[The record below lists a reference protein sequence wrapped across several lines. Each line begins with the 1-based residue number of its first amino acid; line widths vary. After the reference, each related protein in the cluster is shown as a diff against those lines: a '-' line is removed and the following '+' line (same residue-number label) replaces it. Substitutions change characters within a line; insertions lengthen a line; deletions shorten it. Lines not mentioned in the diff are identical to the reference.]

1 MGEENSI
8 AKYTTYILL
17 ICFMQQINGLSLAS
31 TARTFILDGLT
42 TEYAT
47 EVILKTPGNSK
58 TYSHVTKKSSRVLY
72 GTAAPL
78 DSHIFSDGHTF
89 ANYINP
95 ERIFYSNKST
105 PIDPKLN
112 SQEKLS
118 DFRTASKT
126 KKNSCTTHAN
136 CTTNAAS
143 NFAFHRNLST
153 VIYYGF
159 ADFTTMVGESV
170 IIFSPSEMN
179 PLFETNMPNM
189 SGDSESVQI
198 TEKVENDLPTSAVL
212 DASAMVPD
220 NEKRNTQ
227 VWKDLESVGPH
238 PEFTPITDN
247 HFQNDIIIDSRTNEQ
262 QQDNMIQSLISPSKV
277 SSNGEL
283 SEELQGK
290 LQSSKILHTDIGSTT
305 KQDTSLN
312 GFDGL
317 IDLKQNSSSTI
328 ESDESFLTTKSSHMT
343 SAKFSEFQ
351 SELHVAGQNKSNLD
365 IIVYKEDQG
374 NLDNKQIVNIM
385 DDNAINPHTPLVYVD
400 ESGTLE
406 SSADSEVIYKTF
418 YTVYT
423 YFTTLFQ
430 SQTSILLSQT
440 DVLSSVVISAKNLSP
455 SYSGLVVPTT
465 QNKYPDEFLQTFRL
479 DVKAYEID
487 NIGDNVLQC
496 SSCYQLFN
504 STNKADDEDLT
515 RLFTT
520 YTFYTTIYSG
530 SDSTVVAHS
539 AVFAESVNSTKPYDM
554 IAYSQ
559 DIIIETLPKASNV
572 STVAQLSDIK
582 QNEESSTMPAMVLP
596 VPDAVQLS
604 NIPIHKPEK
613 VDLLNEITSDS
624 EISTPSATL
633 LVQTGFTTQTFFT
646 TVYSGE
652 KSDVFSHLETVTTTM
667 TETYGNPVETDQISN
682 AQSPITYYT
691 TFTFWTKLAV
701 KGQITTIS
709 REEITSNIFTPN
721 TILSQI
727 DGGSTIMPTDNSIS
741 LGRQDDPSNSLIEYT
756 KYSTI
761 DNFTDTNHRRRR
773 RSTNSKSR
781 FRRPRPLPETRE
793 EPRRV
798 EETTKAPPPQTGNFR
813 TRTKK
818 PEAAANNSN
827 GSNKRV
833 IRPSHVSAN
842 ASSRSKFT
850 LREKEFPATTERS
863 VTTAKRP
870 PFRKPQASSGIKSK
884 RPSSTP
890 SSQLLSGKRRLNNH
904 ANNNEATS
912 SRNMIP
918 HRSRSSPAGR
928 SRGGT
933 FRETEVRNRNRNTH
947 ESSNDVM
954 ELDRSGY
961 ITATHVIPGETYLP
975 IINGKSTEL
984 KLIVTARTSTEVL
997 GPQQYTKTLGTN
1009 GQTTLALTT
1018 ESSSINS
1025 NGATEVIHY
1034 ILREIPTT
1042 TITFTPTSIRGRKT
1056 SFSLV
1061 LPSTA
1066 YSVDQV
1072 VSTIQPQLQ
1081 ADTPLANILLSQ
1093 LLLGNA
1099 GFPSNLLYGLVSPTS
1114 SQTTVEYV
1122 TRTSTYVT
1130 TLFEGKSTVLPITF
1144 QGKKI
1149 LTTIYDTTAETITAT
1164 EFITDTI
1171 VSTPSAQS
1179 QLPMVNSLLLQQLL
1193 FQHIN
1198 EPTKPENNININDA
1212 HIPQQLINEQFG
1224 SNSIRDDATESNGV
1238 INSDVIIDTSPEKT
1252 KPRRAGKKHKRK
1264 HKEGP
1269 PADDMSVIT
1278 LYVSGKR
1285 PGEFSTILST
1295 LQPEHS
1301 QHKRSLHTTFETS
1314 IDFDT
1319 ADHTIFDFENANMQ
1333 VKEATQSLTSIVG
1346 DVNKW
1351 YVEQESAFSVP
1362 LMPTFSA
1369 DFS

>member
-283 SEELQGK
+283 SEELQ
-290 LQSSKILHTDIGSTT
+290 
-305 KQDTSLN
+305 
-312 GFDGL
+312 
-317 IDLKQNSSSTI
+317 
-328 ESDESFLTTKSSHMT
+328 
-343 SAKFSEFQ
+343 
-351 SELHVAGQNKSNLD
+351 
-365 IIVYKEDQG
+365 
-374 NLDNKQIVNIM
+374 
-385 DDNAINPHTPLVYVD
+385 
-400 ESGTLE
+400 
-406 SSADSEVIYKTF
+406 
-418 YTVYT
+418 
-423 YFTTLFQ
+423 
-430 SQTSILLSQT
+430 
-440 DVLSSVVISAKNLSP
+440 
-455 SYSGLVVPTT
+455 
-465 QNKYPDEFLQTFRL
+465 
-479 DVKAYEID
+479 
-487 NIGDNVLQC
+487 
-496 SSCYQLFN
+496 
-504 STNKADDEDLT
+504 
-515 RLFTT
+515 
-520 YTFYTTIYSG
+520 
-530 SDSTVVAHS
+530 
-539 AVFAESVNSTKPYDM
+539 
-554 IAYSQ
+554 
-559 DIIIETLPKASNV
+559 
-572 STVAQLSDIK
+572 
-582 QNEESSTMPAMVLP
+582 
-596 VPDAVQLS
+596 
-604 NIPIHKPEK
+604 
-613 VDLLNEITSDS
+613 
-624 EISTPSATL
+624 
-633 LVQTGFTTQTFFT
+633 
-646 TVYSGE
+646 
-652 KSDVFSHLETVTTTM
+652 
-667 TETYGNPVETDQISN
+667 
-682 AQSPITYYT
+682 
-691 TFTFWTKLAV
+691 
-701 KGQITTIS
+701 
-709 REEITSNIFTPN
+709 
-721 TILSQI
+721 
-727 DGGSTIMPTDNSIS
+727 
-741 LGRQDDPSNSLIEYT
+741 DDPSNSLIEYT

-890 SSQLLSGKRRLNNH
+890 SSQLLSGKRRLNN
-904 ANNNEATS
+904 
-912 SRNMIP
+912 
-918 HRSRSSPAGR
+918 
-928 SRGGT
+928 
-933 FRETEVRNRNRNTH
+933 
-947 ESSNDVM
+947 
-954 ELDRSGY
+954 
-961 ITATHVIPGETYLP
+961 
-975 IINGKSTEL
+975 
-984 KLIVTARTSTEVL
+984 
-997 GPQQYTKTLGTN
+997 
-1009 GQTTLALTT
+1009 
-1018 ESSSINS
+1018 
-1025 NGATEVIHY
+1025 
-1034 ILREIPTT
+1034 
-1042 TITFTPTSIRGRKT
+1042 
-1056 SFSLV
+1056 
-1061 LPSTA
+1061 
-1066 YSVDQV
+1066 
-1072 VSTIQPQLQ
+1072 
-1081 ADTPLANILLSQ
+1081 
-1093 LLLGNA
+1093 
-1099 GFPSNLLYGLVSPTS
+1099 
-1114 SQTTVEYV
+1114 
-1122 TRTSTYVT
+1122 
-1130 TLFEGKSTVLPITF
+1130 
-1144 QGKKI
+1144 
-1149 LTTIYDTTAETITAT
+1149 
-1164 EFITDTI
+1164 
-1171 VSTPSAQS
+1171 
-1179 QLPMVNSLLLQQLL
+1179 
-1193 FQHIN
+1193 
-1198 EPTKPENNININDA
+1198 
-1212 HIPQQLINEQFG
+1212 
-1224 SNSIRDDATESNGV
+1224 
-1238 INSDVIIDTSPEKT
+1238 
-1252 KPRRAGKKHKRK
+1252 
-1264 HKEGP
+1264 
-1269 PADDMSVIT
+1269 
-1278 LYVSGKR
+1278 
-1285 PGEFSTILST
+1285 
-1295 LQPEHS
+1295 
-1301 QHKRSLHTTFETS
+1301 
-1314 IDFDT
+1314 
-1319 ADHTIFDFENANMQ
+1319 
-1333 VKEATQSLTSIVG
+1333 
-1346 DVNKW
+1346 
-1351 YVEQESAFSVP
+1351 
-1362 LMPTFSA
+1362 
-1369 DFS
+1369 

>member
-1 MGEENSI
+1 
-8 AKYTTYILL
+8 
-17 ICFMQQINGLSLAS
+17 
-31 TARTFILDGLT
+31 
-42 TEYAT
+42 
-47 EVILKTPGNSK
+47 
-58 TYSHVTKKSSRVLY
+58 
-72 GTAAPL
+72 
-78 DSHIFSDGHTF
+78 
-89 ANYINP
+89 
-95 ERIFYSNKST
+95 
-105 PIDPKLN
+105 
-112 SQEKLS
+112 
-118 DFRTASKT
+118 
-126 KKNSCTTHAN
+126 
-136 CTTNAAS
+136 
-143 NFAFHRNLST
+143 
-153 VIYYGF
+153 
-159 ADFTTMVGESV
+159 
-170 IIFSPSEMN
+170 
-179 PLFETNMPNM
+179 
-189 SGDSESVQI
+189 
-198 TEKVENDLPTSAVL
+198 
-212 DASAMVPD
+212 
-220 NEKRNTQ
+220 
-227 VWKDLESVGPH
+227 
-238 PEFTPITDN
+238 
-247 HFQNDIIIDSRTNEQ
+247 
-262 QQDNMIQSLISPSKV
+262 
-277 SSNGEL
+277 
-283 SEELQGK
+283 
-290 LQSSKILHTDIGSTT
+290 
-305 KQDTSLN
+305 
-312 GFDGL
+312 
-317 IDLKQNSSSTI
+317 
-328 ESDESFLTTKSSHMT
+328 
-343 SAKFSEFQ
+343 
-351 SELHVAGQNKSNLD
+351 
-365 IIVYKEDQG
+365 
-374 NLDNKQIVNIM
+374 
-385 DDNAINPHTPLVYVD
+385 
-400 ESGTLE
+400 
-406 SSADSEVIYKTF
+406 
-418 YTVYT
+418 
-423 YFTTLFQ
+423 
-430 SQTSILLSQT
+430 
-440 DVLSSVVISAKNLSP
+440 
-455 SYSGLVVPTT
+455 
-465 QNKYPDEFLQTFRL
+465 
-479 DVKAYEID
+479 
-487 NIGDNVLQC
+487 
-496 SSCYQLFN
+496 
-504 STNKADDEDLT
+504 
-515 RLFTT
+515 
-520 YTFYTTIYSG
+520 
-530 SDSTVVAHS
+530 
-539 AVFAESVNSTKPYDM
+539 
-554 IAYSQ
+554 
-559 DIIIETLPKASNV
+559 
-572 STVAQLSDIK
+572 
-582 QNEESSTMPAMVLP
+582 
-596 VPDAVQLS
+596 
-604 NIPIHKPEK
+604 
-613 VDLLNEITSDS
+613 
-624 EISTPSATL
+624 
-633 LVQTGFTTQTFFT
+633 
-646 TVYSGE
+646 
-652 KSDVFSHLETVTTTM
+652 
-667 TETYGNPVETDQISN
+667 
-682 AQSPITYYT
+682 
-691 TFTFWTKLAV
+691 
-701 KGQITTIS
+701 
-709 REEITSNIFTPN
+709 
-721 TILSQI
+721 
-727 DGGSTIMPTDNSIS
+727 
-741 LGRQDDPSNSLIEYT
+741 
-756 KYSTI
+756 
-761 DNFTDTNHRRRR
+761 
-773 RSTNSKSR
+773 
-781 FRRPRPLPETRE
+781 
-793 EPRRV
+793 
-798 EETTKAPPPQTGNFR
+798 
-813 TRTKK
+813 
-818 PEAAANNSN
+818 
-827 GSNKRV
+827 
-833 IRPSHVSAN
+833 
-842 ASSRSKFT
+842 
-850 LREKEFPATTERS
+850 
-863 VTTAKRP
+863 
-870 PFRKPQASSGIKSK
+870 
-884 RPSSTP
+884 
-890 SSQLLSGKRRLNNH
+890 
-904 ANNNEATS
+904 
-912 SRNMIP
+912 MIP